1 METRF
6 LDQVCQCHSLLKLS
20 NPSFQYPFVIRKCN
34 SMVSKLI
41 TTVEYEGSVLY
52 QINILPNKLRL
63 NGSLFIISLEFGEC
77 LFLWSYLG
85 SLLQLHSAG

>member
-6 LDQVCQCHSLLKLS
+6 LDQACQCHSSLKLS

-34 SMVSKLI
+34 SMVSKII
-41 TTVEYEGSVLY
+41 TTVGYKGSVLY
-52 QINILPNKLRL
+52 QLNILLTNYPKTQW
-63 NGSLFIISLEFGEC
+63 FIIISLEFGEC

-85 SLLQLHSAG
+85 SLLQLHPAG